1 MSEPSPQQQQQ
12 QQSQSQSSSPSE
24 FNMKRESKAT
34 LWFLRFCQL
43 LSAAT
48 LLANGLGALLNV
60 VFLPDAWKFNEEFSF
75 AYVALRLYS
84 LFLCLLA
91 FCGELEW
98 PAKLVL
104 THFGFMQTWVGKGL
118 VTMFNGVLFITCPA
132 HITDLRMIKP
142 WIGLLLLVVG
152 AVYFTCGVAC
162 LHRIKESHMNKL
174 RRRDQVRKEKAELES
189 RKHEIEAL
197 LRDTES
203 QLEKI

>member
-1 MSEPSPQQQQQ
+1 MSEPPPQQQQQ
-12 QQSQSQSSSPSE
+12 HSSQSE

-43 LSAAT
+43 LSVAT
-48 LLANGLGALLNV
+48 LLTNGLGAFLNV
-60 VFLPDAWKFNEEFSF
+60 VFLQDAWESNEEFAF
-75 AYVALRLYS
+75 AFVALRLYS

-91 FCGELEW
+91 LCGELEST
-98 PAKLVL
+98 AKLIS

-132 HITDLRMIKP
+132 HFTDLRAIKP
-142 WIGLLLLVVG
+142 WIGLLLLGVG
-152 AVYFTCGVAC
+152 LVYFTCGIAC